1 MLPKTAKPLYTNG
14 SEGSWEPQ
22 ITSEEAKF
30 IGKMEGEAHMRR
42 LDEHVTLAAARCYNP
57 YGGQGVFKEL
67 SKCFAVKVVVAAAAK
82 LYSW

>member
-1 MLPKTAKPLYTNG
+1 
-14 SEGSWEPQ
+14 
-22 ITSEEAKF
+22 
-30 IGKMEGEAHMRR
+30 MEGEAHMRR

-57 YGGQGVFKEL
+57 YIGQRVFKEL